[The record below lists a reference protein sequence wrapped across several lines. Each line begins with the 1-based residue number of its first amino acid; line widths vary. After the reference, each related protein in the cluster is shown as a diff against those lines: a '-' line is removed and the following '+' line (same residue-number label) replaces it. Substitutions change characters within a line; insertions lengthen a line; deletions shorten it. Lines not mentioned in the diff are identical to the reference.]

1 MYRGNFG
8 SRFSN
13 REDRNRL
20 PGTSE
25 FHENGI
31 TSRFSARDDDQCAQ
45 YGPAKIL
52 DRQGNGSFA
61 RNYELGQNS
70 SFGTPLTNSSNSWGM
85 DPQKRLFSSPM
96 TPGSVQ
102 NPFSFGNTGSNSLT
116 GGISGDQITGSPNFQ
131 FLVAPGQQSSIP
143 NPFSASGMTSMQNF
157 QLPATGSG
165 YSGLSGNVQMAN
177 FQNSLK
183 STTGALNSGNATDSS
198 NQMNNFRN
206 TVKIPSYQQIVTP
219 GVRLQTN
226 PYEMSNQTSYAS
238 HQLHLAAPYSNSQL

>member
-1 MYRGNFG
+1 MLRGNFRNR
-8 SRFSN
+8 SRD

-25 FHENGI
+25 FQENGI
-31 TSRFSARDDDQCAQ
+31 PSRFSAREEDQRAQ
-45 YGPAKIL
+45 YGPAEIL
-52 DRQGNGSFA
+52 DRQGNGSFT

-70 SFGTPLTNSSNSWGM
+70 SFGTPLTNSSSSWGM

-116 GGISGDQITGSPNFQ
+116 GGSSGDQIAGSPNFQ
-131 FLVAPGQQSSIP
+131 FLVTPGQHPSIP
-143 NPFSASGMTSMQNF
+143 NPFSATGVNSVQNF
-157 QLPATGSG
+157 PLPATGSG
-165 YSGLSGNVQMAN
+165 HSGLSGNVQMAN

-183 STTGALNSGNATDSS
+183 TTSGALNSGTVNDSS

-206 TVKIPSYQQIVTP
+206 TV
-219 GVRLQTN
+219 
-226 PYEMSNQTSYAS
+226 
-238 HQLHLAAPYSNSQL
+238 